1 MAQVKK
7 PKLRQAILTASFSLF
22 SKNGYHNTTISNI
35 AKQAKL
41 STANVY
47 SYFPSKLHILYALYE
62 PWLSSRLDE
71 MELALEHLKSPRSRV
86 RYILRSLWRDLPAQD
101 NAFANNFIQAI
112 ATTDPDM
119 GYRPELLYATKQRVA
134 GMLLDALPEDRNS
147 RVTAARIANVLMM
160 AFDGYV
166 IGRHL
171 QRPGDCDDRT
181 LDLFVEL
188 LAGPPPSNSKS
199 KRSRRDK

>member
-22 SKNGYHNTTISNI
+22 SGNGYHNTTIAQI
-35 AKQAKL
+35 AKQAKV

-47 SYFPSKLHILYALYE
+47 SYFPSKMHILYAIYE
-62 PWLSSRLDE
+62 PWLLARLDE
-71 MELALEHLKSPRSRV
+71 LEGSLKRVKSPRSRV
-86 RYILRSLWRDLPAQD
+86 YRILHTLWCDIPADD

-112 ATTDPDM
+112 ATTDPSK
-119 GYRPELLYATKQRVA
+119 GYRPELLRMTLQRVTA
-134 GMLLDALPEDRNS
+134 MLMTALPEERKS
-147 RVTAARIANVLMM
+147 RAAVIRIANVVMM

-171 QRPGDCDDRT
+171 NPRRDCDHGT
-181 LDLFVEL
+181 IHLFVDL
-188 LAGPPPSNSKS
+188 LAGPAAKASQPKAA
-199 KRSRRDK
+199 RRR

>member
-188 LAGPPPSNSKS
+188 LAGPPPANSKS

>member
-22 SKNGYHNTTISNI
+22 CENGYHNTTIARI
-35 AKQAKL
+35 AKQAKV

-47 SYFPSKLHILYALYE
+47 SYFPSKMHILYAIYE
-62 PWLSSRLDE
+62 PWLLARLDE
-71 MELALEHLKSPRSRV
+71 LEGSLARVKSPRTRAFK
-86 RYILRSLWRDLPAQD
+86 ILHALWCEIPADD

-112 ATTDPDM
+112 ATTDPAG
-119 GYRPELLYATKQRVA
+119 GYRPELLQTTLKRVTA
-134 GMLLDALPEDRNS
+134 MLLTCLPDHRNS
-147 RVTAARIANVLMM
+147 RAAVGRIANVVMM

-171 QRPGDCDDRT
+171 NPRRDCDHGT
-181 LDLFVEL
+181 IHLFVDL
-188 LAGPPPSNSKS
+188 LTARQPSKA
-199 KRSRRDK
+199 KTSRGDN